1 MIGEVNLE
9 ALVTGGIG
17 ARSPGGRLVQ
27 RGRMIPLIASIKE
40 VNERDQEEEEQ
51 VSMGGH
57 QR

>member
-9 ALVTGGIG
+9 ALVTGRVG
-17 ARSPGGRLVQ
+17 AWSPGGRLVQ
-27 RGRMIPLIASIKE
+27 RGRMLSLIASTKE
-40 VNERDQEEEEQ
+40 MNERDQEEEEQ